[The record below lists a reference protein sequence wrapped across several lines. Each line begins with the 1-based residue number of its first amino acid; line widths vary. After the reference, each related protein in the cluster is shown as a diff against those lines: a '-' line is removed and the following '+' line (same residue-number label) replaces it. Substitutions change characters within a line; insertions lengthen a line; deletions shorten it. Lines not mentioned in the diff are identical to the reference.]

1 MDKREQ
7 RRELRAALYH
17 RLHWLWPW
25 LARPGVRTGWRALG
39 WTLFAAWL
47 IFAAMVLALRY
58 VVLPKVGDYQAEI
71 EQAASNAV
79 GQKVKIGK
87 ITARWRGLNPDLVLD
102 EVSVLDKQGH
112 PAFSLTQVESVLSWQ
127 TLWRW
132 RPTLGLLAIEGPVL
146 HVRRAPDGRI
156 TVAGLEAEGESDPAF
171 AEWVLE
177 QPRIK
182 VRDATI
188 VWNDQLRQAAPLI
201 LEDLQFSLENRG
213 RLHRFGLS
221 AAPPS
226 DLSSR
231 IEIRGELKGEVNDA
245 IEALSGQVF
254 LEVDYADLAAWKQW
268 VDYPLHLPQGRG
280 ALRVWGTLDRG
291 DGRLT
296 ADVALEDLRVRF
308 GKKLPEL
315 ALSSLRGR
323 LEAGNKG
330 GQREVVAHKI
340 ELQTMDGI
348 RVAPSDFR
356 LAWQPAG
363 DGRHSGSASASFL
376 DLAILGRLA
385 AYLPLDGDSRRVLAQ
400 YSPQGQIAELRA
412 SWTLAGEKLEKY
424 ALKAGF
430 SDLGVTAAGY
440 FPGAKGLA
448 GLLDVNE
455 KAGELLLDAGKSGI
469 SLPAVFPVPDIDF
482 DQLKARVT
490 WKVAAEMLAVKLE
503 RLQFDGADATGA
515 ARGTYAYDG
524 KGPGVIDLS
533 ADISRADA
541 RAVWRFLPHA
551 VNVTAREWVRRGVVA
566 GKGHDG
572 KFVLK
577 GNLADFPFRD
587 PATGTFFV
595 TAKAT
600 GGKVDYVEGWPTIEN
615 IEADLHFGVGMK
627 IVANKGEILGAKLS
641 GVTVDIPD
649 FESHEELLLVRGKA
663 EGPTGEFL
671 RFLEQSPVS
680 AMIDRF
686 TEGMKAAGNGKLDLE
701 LDLPL
706 RHVQDTKLRGNYQI
720 QNNQIDVVA
729 ALPTITGVNGQLAIT
744 EKSISASD
752 ISGQVFGGPLKV
764 QVKSESGRVG
774 IQAAGTAAAS
784 ELNKHF
790 RWPLM
795 DRLAGMSPWKA
806 DISIRGRNADFII
819 ESPLTGVSAQLPA
832 PLNKPAGVSWPLRIE
847 RSAPDSVR
855 EQYKVTLGPKVAQA
869 LVIRRPDG
877 KEMRG
882 ERAVIVVGDGEL
894 RLPEQGLAVMLTAP
908 RFDADPWKS
917 LFSGDLAPTSSQGGL
932 PLSLLAVK
940 TPSLRLFG
948 RDLNR
953 ADLKLRPTEGGWQI
967 GLNMD
972 EADGELNWR
981 SSGEGTL
988 QGRLRRLVLRPT
1000 EEVASGPANPL
1011 INSLPGMNL
1020 TVDALYVG
1028 EMPLGQ
1034 LELKARNDKGAWQ
1047 LDTLNLKSADAV
1059 FRSHGVWRNTGQQQM
1074 HLDFDLAASDLG
1086 KLLDRLGYGDS
1097 IKRGTG
1103 NLSGNVDWNG
1113 PPTAIDYSSLTGKL
1127 AVVAEKG
1134 QFNKIEPGVGKLL
1147 GLISLQSLSRRLTLD
1162 FRDIFTEGL
1171 AFDRIEGKLV
1181 LKKGIMQTT
1190 QPLIIRGPAVQIE
1203 MEGDVDLKNE
1213 TQDMRVVVRP
1223 DLGTVAAVGVALI
1236 NPVAGAATLLASS
1249 VMQNPLNRLFSYRYH
1264 VTGTWADPVVDNPAQ
1279 NREILDLNLQNET
1292 KKGLKE

>member
-1 MDKREQ
+1 MNKSEQ

-25 LARPGVRTGWRALG
+25 LARPGVRSGFRALA
-39 WTLFAAWL
+39 WSLFGAWL
-47 IFAAMVLALRY
+47 IFAAMILALRY

-79 GQKVKIGK
+79 GQPVKIGK
-87 ITARWRGLNPDLVLD
+87 ITARWRGLNPDLVLSD
-102 EVSVLDKQGH
+102 VSVLDQQGH

-132 RPTLGLLAIEGPVL
+132 RPTLALLAIEGPVL

-156 TVAGLEAEGESDPAF
+156 TVAGLEAEGESDPAL

-188 VWNDQLRQAAPLI
+188 VWNDQLRKAAPLI
-201 LEDLQFSLENRG
+201 LEDLQFSLESRG
-213 RLHRFGLS
+213 RRHRFGLS

-226 DLSSR
+226 ALASR
-231 IEIRGELKGEVNDA
+231 IEIRGEFTGEINET
-245 IEALSGQVF
+245 IEQIDGRVF
-254 LEVDYADLAAWKQW
+254 FEVDYADLAAWKQW

-280 ALRVWGTLDRG
+280 ALRVWGTLVEG
-291 DGRLT
+291 ASKLT
-296 ADVALEDLRVRF
+296 ADVALEDLRIRF
-308 GKKLPEL
+308 ARGLPEL
-315 ALSSLRGR
+315 DLSSLRGR
-323 LEAGNKG
+323 LEAGSKG
-330 GQREVVAHKI
+330 GQHEVLAHKI
-340 ELQTMDGI
+340 ELQTLDGI
-348 RVAPSDFR
+348 RVAPTDFR
-356 LAWQPAG
+356 LAWQQVA
-363 DGRHSGSASASFL
+363 DGRHSGSANASFL
-376 DLAILGRLA
+376 DLSILSRLA
-385 AYLPLDGDSRRVLAQ
+385 AYLPLDQRSRQLLAQ
-400 YSPQGQIAELRA
+400 YRPQGRIAELRS
-412 SWTLAGEKLEKY
+412 SWTLAADKLERY

-440 FPGAKGLA
+440 FPGAKGLT
-448 GLLDVNE
+448 GQLDVNE
-455 KAGELLLDAGKSGI
+455 KAGELLLDADKSGI

-490 WKVAAEMLAVKLE
+490 WKTEAEKLAVKLE
-503 RLQFDGADATGA
+503 RLQFDGADASGS
-515 ARGTYAYDG
+515 ARGTYLYDG

-551 VNVTAREWVRRGVVA
+551 VNVTARDWVRRGVVA
-566 GKGHDG
+566 GKGRDG

-595 TAKAT
+595 TAKAS

-627 IVANKGEILGAKLS
+627 LVSNQGEILGAKLS
-641 GVTVDIPD
+641 GVTVEIPD
-649 FESHEELLLVRGKA
+649 FESHDELLLVRGKA
-663 EGPTGEFL
+663 QGPTQEFL
-671 RFLEQSPVS
+671 RFIEQSPVS

-686 TEGMKAAGNGKLDLE
+686 TEGMKATGNGQLDLE

-706 RHVQDTKLRGNYQI
+706 RQVLNTRLRGNYQI
-720 QNNQIDVVA
+720 QDNQINVVS

-744 EKSISASD
+744 EKSISATG
-752 ISGQVFGGPLKV
+752 ITGQVFGGPLKV
-764 QVKSESGRVG
+764 QVNSASGRVG

-784 ELNKHF
+784 ELNQHF

-795 DRLAGMSPWKA
+795 DKLAGSAPWKA
-806 DISIRGRNADFII
+806 DIAIRGRNADFVI
-819 ESPLTGVSAQLPA
+819 ESPLTGIVAKLPE
-832 PLNKPAGVSWPLRIE
+832 PLNKPAGVIWPLRIE
-847 RSAPDSVR
+847 RTAPDPAR
-855 EQYKVTLGPKVAQA
+855 EQYRVTVGPKTAQA
-869 LVIRRPDG
+869 LVLRQHDG
-877 KEMRG
+877 KEMRA

-894 RLPEQGLAVMLTAP
+894 RLPERGLAIMLAAP
-908 RFDADPWKS
+908 RFDADPWKA
-917 LFSGDLAPTSSQGGL
+917 LFSGDVALDSSQGGL

-940 TPSLRLFG
+940 TPSLRLLG
-948 RDLNR
+948 RDMKN
-953 ADLKLRPTEGGWQI
+953 ADLKLRPTDGGWQI

-972 EADGELNWR
+972 EVDGELVWR
-981 SSGEGTL
+981 SSGEGAL
-988 QGRLRRLVLRPT
+988 QGHLRRLILRPT
-1000 EEVASGPANPL
+1000 EAGAAPANPL

-1020 TVDALYVG
+1020 TVDALFLG
-1028 EMPLGQ
+1028 EIPLGQ
-1034 LELKARNDKGAWQ
+1034 LDLKARNDKGAWQ
-1047 LDTLNLKSADAV
+1047 LDTLNLKNADAV
-1059 FRSHGVWRNTGQQQM
+1059 FRSHGVWRNAGQQQM
-1074 HLDFDLAASDLG
+1074 HLDFDLIAGDLG
-1086 KLLDRLGYGDS
+1086 KLLGRLGYGDS

-1103 NLSGNVDWNG
+1103 NLSGSVDWNG
-1113 PPTAIDYSSLTGKL
+1113 PPTAIDYPSLSGKL

-1171 AFDRIEGKLV
+1171 AFDRIEGKLA
-1181 LKKGIMQTT
+1181 LKKGIMQTSE
-1190 QPLIIRGPAVQIE
+1190 PLMIRGPAVQIE

-1249 VMQNPLNRLFSYRYH
+1249 VIQNPLNRLFSYRYH
-1264 VTGTWADPVVDNPAQ
+1264 VTGTWADPLVDSAAQ
-1279 NREILDLNLQNET
+1279 NSEILDLNLKNEP
-1292 KKGLKE
+1292 KKGGQE